1 MVYDVVVISSQLSSY
16 FQDYASVFASW
27 LHSLTTL
34 DILLILAFGLVNI
47 SKSMIK
53 TAVLA
58 IHSLK
63 QKFVKNQLTSSI
75 TQPKITILIPAH
87 NESASIVN
95 TIRSVI
101 ENSYHNK
108 EIIVIDDNSTDNT
121 YNSVCPFQKKGL
133 IKIIRRQKDKGSRAE
148 AINCGIRHAS
158 GDIILTMDGD
168 TLLDRVALM
177 EVAKHFSNPEVTA
190 VAGNVRVI
198 GGDGGINNILTKCQA
213 YEFTIG
219 FELERRV
226 RNMLNIL
233 IAMPGAFTAFRK
245 ELFTKSGL
253 FETDTT
259 ITEDL
264 ELTFKLFATGGK
276 IMFAPNAVVWT
287 CCPPTWKAWLR
298 QRLRWNYGTIV
309 TLIKHVG
316 ADSAKNDAWKR
327 LFVLAWFDM
336 LFIDVFSIGL
346 KVTAITYI
354 VLNGIGQSPQYVITF
369 IIVLLFLNE
378 FFKIGITYLFSA
390 RKDVVKYAPLIPF
403 TVLIYRP
410 LCFFARLYAYFAV
423 VVKAEVKW

>member
-1 MVYDVVVISSQLSSY
+1 MVYDVVVISSQMSSY

-34 DILLILAFGLVNI
+34 DILLIIAFGLVNI

-53 TAVLA
+53 IAILA

-63 QKFVKNQLTSSI
+63 QKFVKNQSTSST

-108 EIIVIDDNSTDNT
+108 EIIVVDDNSTDNT
-121 YNSVCPFQKKGL
+121 YNSVYPFQKKGL

-148 AINCGIRHAS
+148 AINCGIRHAT
-158 GDIILTMDGD
+158 GDIILTTDGD
-168 TLLDRVALM
+168 TLLDRVALI

-198 GGDGGINNILTKCQA
+198 GGDGGINNILTKCQS
-213 YEFTIG
+213 YEYTIG

-226 RNMLNIL
+226 RNMLNMM

-245 ELFTKSGL
+245 ELITKSGL

-264 ELTFKLFATGGK
+264 ELTFKLFATGGR

-287 CCPPTWKAWLR
+287 CCSSYWRESLR
-298 QRLRWNYGTIV
+298 GRTKMEHYGTI
-309 TLIKHVG
+309 
-316 ADSAKNDAWKR
+316 S
-327 LFVLAWFDM
+327 
-336 LFIDVFSIGL
+336 
-346 KVTAITYI
+346 
-354 VLNGIGQSPQYVITF
+354 
-369 IIVLLFLNE
+369 
-378 FFKIGITYLFSA
+378 
-390 RKDVVKYAPLIPF
+390 
-403 TVLIYRP
+403 
-410 LCFFARLYAYFAV
+410 
-423 VVKAEVKW
+423 